1 MKYDLIIVGGGPTG
15 LAAAKT
21 AAEDGLKVLLVERRT
36 VIAETRL
43 CGQFT
48 NIKMTSVSGKYKYGY
63 SEPFNLEV
71 GTDET
76 RFHYPALGLSIDY
89 NGALRPYLNYI
100 HFSPSGYKVYREKDR
115 FIGFCVEKEAL
126 LRGLATKAEKAGA
139 EILTRTLGL
148 GAENTA
154 NGVKVSVRDSSGKDK
169 TFEARKAI
177 AADGH
182 GSLIAQS
189 LGLSH
194 KQALG
199 GAKKMVTVGY
209 VLEGVET
216 EYRLNS
222 WVCCTIPSLNPG
234 PGNFWMFML
243 AGDRNILGTMTVGDR
258 SAWEATDRFMKLP
271 FFEPWFC
278 HARIVKKLAVS
289 GSGLALTSVLEP
301 VKGNVLVT
309 GNAASY
315 EVTNPGGIACGYMAV
330 KAIEKEL
337 NGQKGYPEYI
347 KWWQNAFEGNS
358 PTYLKAAG
366 RFMSLNAIC
375 SNEEIDYLYQV
386 IQGQVG
392 VPAILVARNL
402 DRIKEERPELYE
414 RIRKTG
420 IDKALDEVEL
430 DLGRVVEREK

>member
-1 MKYDLIIVGGGPTG
+1 MKYDLIVVGGGPTG

-21 AAEDGLKVLLVERRT
+21 AAEDGLKVILVERRKD
-36 VIAETRL
+36 IAETRL

-63 SEPFNLEV
+63 SEPLNLEV
-71 GTDET
+71 GTDKT
-76 RFHYPALGLSIDY
+76 RFHFPGPGFSIDY
-89 NGALRPYLNYI
+89 DGALRPYFNYI
-100 HFSPSGYKVYREKDR
+100 HFSPAGYKVYREKDR
-115 FIGFCVEKEAL
+115 FIGFYVEKESL
-126 LRGLATKAEKAGA
+126 LAGLCASAEKAGA
-139 EILTRTLGL
+139 EVLAGTRAL
-148 GAENTA
+148 GAENTPD
-154 NGVKVSVRDSSGKDK
+154 GVKIFVQDSSGDK
-169 TFEARKAI
+169 TLEARKAI

-182 GSLIAQS
+182 GSVIMESA
-189 LGLSH
+189 GLSG
-194 KQALG
+194 KQRLG
-199 GAKKMVTVGY
+199 SVRKMRVIGY

-222 WVCCTIPSLNPG
+222 WICCTVPSINPG

-243 AGDRNILGTMTVGDR
+243 AGDRNILGTMTVGER
-258 SAWEATDRFMKLP
+258 SPYEATEQFMKLP
-271 FFEPWFC
+271 FFEPWFR
-278 HARIVKKLAVS
+278 HARIVGKLAVGTS
-289 GSGLALTSVLEP
+289 GFAPAPLLEP

-315 EVTNPGGIACGYMAV
+315 EVTNPGGIACGYQAV

-375 SNEEIDYLYQV
+375 TDEEVDYLYRV
-386 IQGQVG
+386 IQDQVG

-402 DRIKEERPELYE
+402 DRVKGERPELYAKIE
-414 RIRKTG
+414 KTG

-430 DLGRVVEREK
+430 DLGKVVEKEK